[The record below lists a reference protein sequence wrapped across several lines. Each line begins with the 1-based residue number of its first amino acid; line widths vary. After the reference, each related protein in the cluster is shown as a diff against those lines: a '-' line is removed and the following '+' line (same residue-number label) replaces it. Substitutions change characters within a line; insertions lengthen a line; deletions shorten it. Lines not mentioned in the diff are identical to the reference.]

1 MSLALP
7 AAPQQA
13 SRRQLLVSTALV
25 AAGAGMLIAG
35 MLAMWMRF
43 RAGAPTRES
52 SDGLY
57 IIKDWLP
64 ENIKIPEVAANTML
78 ATYPFAPL
86 MAQWAV
92 YSAKRGDKGHRS
104 LAILITFFVGLA
116 IVNAQMA
123 IYMKMDIGM
132 ADGAYQSMFYAITG
146 TMTFLVVA
154 GMAFSAVAF
163 FRSVGGRDDDQQ
175 LISAH
180 ALYWYFL
187 TAAFTAVWFFVYVQ
201 K

>member
-64 ENIKIPEVAANTML
+64 ENIKIPEVAANTMF

-92 YSAKRGDKGHRS
+92 YSAKRVDKGHRS
-104 LAILITFFVGLA
+104 LALLITFLVGLA

-132 ADGAYQSMFYAITG
+132 ADGAYQSMFFAITG

>member
-7 AAPQQA
+7 AAPQQS

-25 AAGAGMLIAG
+25 AAAAAMLIAG

-52 SDGLY
+52 SDGLK
-57 IIKDWLP
+57 IIKDWMP
-64 ENIKIPEVAANTML
+64 KSITIPEVAANTMF
-78 ATYPFAPL
+78 ATYPFTAL

-92 YSAKRGDKGHRS
+92 YSAKRKDRGHTS
-104 LAILITFFVGLA
+104 LALLITFVLGIA
-116 IVNAQMA
+116 IINAQIA
-123 IYMKMDIGM
+123 IYMKMELGL
-132 ADGAYQSMFYAITG
+132 ADGAFQTLFYAITG
-146 TMTFLVVA
+146 TVMFLVIA
-154 GMAFSAVAF
+154 GMAFSAVAL
-163 FRSVGGRDDDQQ
+163 FRQIGGRDDDQQ

>member
-104 LAILITFFVGLA
+104 LAILITFMVGLA

-132 ADGAYQSMFYAITG
+132 ADGAYQSMFFAITG

>member
-7 AAPQQA
+7 AAPQQQ

-25 AAGAGMLIAG
+25 AAGLGMLMAG
-35 MLAMWMRF
+35 MLAMWMKF
-43 RAGAPTRES
+43 RAGASTRES

-57 IIKDWLP
+57 MIKDWLP
-64 ENIKIPEVAANTML
+64 ESIKIPEVAANTMFS
-78 ATYPFAPL
+78 TFPFAAL

-92 YSAKRGDKGHRS
+92 YASKRRDRGHRS
-104 LAILITFFVGLA
+104 LALIITFVIGLA
-116 IVNAQMA
+116 IVNAQLA
-123 IYMKMDIGM
+123 IYMKMEMGL
-132 ADGAYQSMFYAITG
+132 AEGAYQTMFFAITG
-146 TMTFLVVA
+146 TMMFMVIT
-154 GMAFSAVAF
+154 GMAFTAVAF

-180 ALYWYFL
+180 AFYWYFL
-187 TAAFTAVWFFVYVQ
+187 TAVFTAMWFFVYVQ

>member
-1 MSLALP
+1 MTIALP
-7 AAPQQA
+7 QRGEPAP
-13 SRRQLLVSTALV
+13 RRQVFVATAI
-25 AAGAGMLIAG
+25 AGAGISMLMAG
-35 MLAMWMRF
+35 MLAMWMKF

-52 SDGLY
+52 SDGLK
-57 IIKDWLP
+57 IIKDWMP
-64 ENIKIPEVAANTML
+64 KSITIPEVAANTML
-78 ATYPFAPL
+78 ATFPFTAL

-92 YSAKRGDKGHRS
+92 YSAKRRDKGHRS
-104 LAILITFFVGLA
+104 LALLITFGLGIA
-116 IVNAQMA
+116 IINAQVA
-123 IYMKMDIGM
+123 IYLQMELGL
-132 ADGAYQSMFYAITG
+132 ADGAFQTLFYAITG
-146 TMTFLVVA
+146 TMMFLVVT

-187 TAAFTAVWFFVYVQ
+187 TAAFTAMWFFVYVQ

>member
-7 AAPQQA
+7 AAPQQS
-13 SRRQLLVSTALV
+13 SRRQLLVSTALI
-25 AAGAGMLIAG
+25 AAAAAMLMAG
-35 MLAMWMRF
+35 MLAMWMKF

-52 SDGLY
+52 SDGLK
-57 IIKDWLP
+57 IIKDWMP
-64 ENIKIPEVAANTML
+64 KSITIPEVAANTMF
-78 ATYPFAPL
+78 ATFPFTAL

-92 YSAKRGDKGHRS
+92 YSAKRRDRGHTS
-104 LAILITFFVGLA
+104 LALLITFGLGIA
-116 IVNAQMA
+116 IVNAQIA
-123 IYMKMDIGM
+123 IYMKMELGL
-132 ADGAYQSMFYAITG
+132 ADGAFQTLFYAITG
-146 TMTFLVVA
+146 TMMFLVIA
-154 GMAFSAVAF
+154 GMAFSAVAL

>member
-1 MSLALP
+1 MSIALP
-7 AAPQQA
+7 AAPQQS

-25 AAGAGMLIAG
+25 AAGLGMLMAG
-35 MLAMWMRF
+35 MLAMWMKF
-43 RAGAPTRES
+43 RAGAPVRES
-52 SDGLY
+52 SDGLR

-64 ENIKIPEVAANTML
+64 EDIKIPEVAANTMFS
-78 ATYPFAPL
+78 TFPFAAL

-92 YSAKRGDKGHRS
+92 YSAKRNDRGHRS
-104 LAILITFFVGLA
+104 LALFITFGIGIAL
-116 IVNAQMA
+116 VNAQLA
-123 IYMKMDIGM
+123 IYAKMDIGV
-132 ADGAYQSMFYAITG
+132 ADGQYNAMFYAITG
-146 TMTFLVVA
+146 TMLMMIIG
-154 GMAFSAVAF
+154 GMAFSVVAF

-187 TAAFTAVWFFVYVQ
+187 TAAFTAMWFFVYVQ

>member
-7 AAPQQA
+7 AGPQQS

-25 AAGAGMLIAG
+25 AAAAAMLIAG

-52 SDGLY
+52 SDGLK
-57 IIKDWLP
+57 IIKDWMP
-64 ENIKIPEVAANTML
+64 KSITIPEVAANTMF
-78 ATYPFAPL
+78 ATYPFTAL

-92 YSAKRGDKGHRS
+92 YSAKRRDRGHTS
-104 LAILITFFVGLA
+104 LALLITFVLGIA
-116 IVNAQMA
+116 IVNAQVA
-123 IYMKMDIGM
+123 IYMKMELGL
-132 ADGAYQSMFYAITG
+132 ADGAFQTLFYAITG
-146 TMTFLVVA
+146 TMMFLVIA
-154 GMAFSAVAF
+154 GMAFSAVAL
-163 FRSVGGRDDDQQ
+163 FRSIGGRDDDQQ

>member
-1 MSLALP
+1 MSIALP
-7 AAPQQA
+7 AAPQQS

-25 AAGAGMLIAG
+25 AGGLGMLMAG
-35 MLAMWMRF
+35 MLAMWMKF
-43 RAGAPTRES
+43 RAGAPVRES

-57 IIKDWLP
+57 MIKDWLP
-64 ENIKIPEVAANTML
+64 ESVKIPEVAANTMFS
-78 ATYPFAPL
+78 TFPFAAL

-92 YSAKRGDKGHRS
+92 YSAKRNDRGHRS
-104 LAILITFFVGLA
+104 LALLITFGIGVAL
-116 IVNAQMA
+116 VNAQLA
-123 IYMKMDIGM
+123 VYMKMGIGL
-132 ADGAYQSMFYAITG
+132 ADGQYQTMFYAITG
-146 TMTFLVVA
+146 TMMVMVIG
-154 GMAFSAVAF
+154 GMAFSLVAF

-187 TAAFTAVWFFVYVQ
+187 MAAFTAMWFFVYVQ